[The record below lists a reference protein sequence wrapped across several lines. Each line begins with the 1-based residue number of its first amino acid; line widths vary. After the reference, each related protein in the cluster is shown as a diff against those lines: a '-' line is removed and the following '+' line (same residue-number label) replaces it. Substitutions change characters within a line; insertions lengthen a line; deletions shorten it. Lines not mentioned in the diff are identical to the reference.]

1 MNKHDIYE
9 AIENIDN
16 DILKR
21 SERRKKPWWIGLIAA
36 A

>member
-21 SERRKKPWWIGLIAA
+21 SEEEKNHGG
-36 A
+36 